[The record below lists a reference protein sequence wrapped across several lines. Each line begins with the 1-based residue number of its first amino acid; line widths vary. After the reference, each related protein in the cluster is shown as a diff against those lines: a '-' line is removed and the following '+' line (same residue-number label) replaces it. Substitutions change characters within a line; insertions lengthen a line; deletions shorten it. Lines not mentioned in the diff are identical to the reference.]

1 MVSTAPQQSLVYEY
15 IFYAKKKIS
24 LINIQTDIYQ
34 KHAYGCVLALVCVYV
49 CAYIYIFLLHSS
61 LKILDMNWKHKLKY
75 NYQQG

>member
-49 CAYIYIFLLHSS
+49 CAYIYIFFTAFFIKNSRYELET
-61 LKILDMNWKHKLKY
+61 
-75 NYQQG
+75 